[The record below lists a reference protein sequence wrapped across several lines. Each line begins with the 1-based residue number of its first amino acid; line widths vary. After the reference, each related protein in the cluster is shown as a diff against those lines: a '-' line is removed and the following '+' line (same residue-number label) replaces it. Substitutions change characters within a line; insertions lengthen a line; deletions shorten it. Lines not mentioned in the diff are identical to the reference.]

1 MPGIAN
7 RNAGHFA
14 STPPVPL
21 PMPYNAPQ
29 TAFASPFLGNLPLPP
44 PLAPLTRPR
53 SPLQGVLAA
62 APIAQ
67 LGKPRGCKTG
77 IKLEHIFPVMNYQG
91 VAEKVHTIGNRVY
104 IFTGFLAG
112 YILPRQRDCYLLRQG
127 RWRCMGQGDRGRPCS
142 AGFPL
147 PHIPR

>member
-1 MPGIAN
+1 MPGIAPPQC
-7 RNAGHFA
+7 RAFCIHPA
-14 STPPVPL
+14 LCPSPSHTTPLRPRLRPL
-21 PMPYNAPQ
+21 
-29 TAFASPFLGNLPLPP
+29 SLGSCLYP
-44 PLAPLTRPR
+44 PLAPLSRPR
-53 SPLQGVLAA
+53 TPLQGVLAA

-127 RWRCMGQGDRGRPCS
+127 RWRCMGQGGRG
-142 AGFPL
+142 
-147 PHIPR
+147 

>member
-1 MPGIAN
+1 MPGIAT

-21 PMPYNAPQ
+21 PKPPAPLR
-29 TAFASPFLGNLPLPP
+29 PRLRPLSLEACLYT
-44 PLAPLTRPR
+44 PLAPLSRPR
-53 SPLQGVLAA
+53 TPLQGVLAA

-127 RWRCMGQGDRGRPCS
+127 RWRCMGQGDRG
-142 AGFPL
+142 
-147 PHIPR
+147 